1 MNPAVE
7 AWVREI
13 PRNTFSVIPCLVDCC
28 SHSRV
33 SDSSINN
40 QQCWLVGWLFFF
52 ILLCLLLKGL
62 SNLLRIRNVKHWNYH
77 LQPLQFNSQSN
88 ALLPTPSPTP
98 AVGGKYVILS
108 LQTSFQ
114 DASSSCHTFQA
125 SVPLPIPVTSPDKED
140 PLKIFSPLFKTQL
153 KSCFLCKMFPG
164 FSGPHYPITLAFH
177 YILPHWKNY
186 HSLYFFPLLPVLCS
200 QIHISALCIFIAEG
214 MSANGQK

>member
-1 MNPAVE
+1 M
-7 AWVREI
+7 
-13 PRNTFSVIPCLVDCC
+13 
-28 SHSRV
+28 
-33 SDSSINN
+33 
-40 QQCWLVGWLFFF
+40 LVGWLVVFFYSSLSSFKRTLKPSEDKKCEALELPFATF
-52 ILLCLLLKGL
+52 IVQF
-62 SNLLRIRNVKHWNYH
+62 IVKCPPPH
-77 LQPLQFNSQSN
+77 
-88 ALLPTPSPTP
+88 PSPTP

-153 KSCFLCKMFPG
+153 KSRFLCKMFPG

-214 MSANGQK
+214 MSANG